1 MIHYGFHNILK
12 AGAKFLAFALLLAG
26 GPVASAQTSPRYLIL
41 LKDKDGTPH
50 TAAQPETFLSE
61 KAIQRRIT
69 RNITISES
77 DLPVNPAYVAAISAT
92 GATVLHTTK
101 WFNGVVV
108 SASESQLQAIQA
120 LTCYKGIE
128 RGMALTG
135 TNYSARISRPDT
147 KFGSE
152 EATGYG
158 SSHLQLDMLG
168 VPQLHAL
175 GYTGQGLL
183 IGIFDSGFTNADQQG
198 YLSHL
203 FENGQIADTYDFIS
217 RNEHVYDDHSH
228 GLQVLSVMAS
238 RWEGNLIGAAFD
250 ADYVLYRT
258 ENADNETPYE
268 EVAWLL
274 AAERADSLGVDII
287 NTSLGYNFFDN
298 AAHDYTYAQMDGK
311 TAIISKAARF
321 AARTGMLLVAS
332 AGNEGNNS
340 WKYITAPADVDSVLT
355 VGAVTSTGARSSFSS
370 FGPNAEGVIKPDVA
384 ALGSGVRVGSVSGTV
399 TSSNGTSFSSPLV
412 ASFAALLWQVHPEK
426 TAQELAAY
434 IRSIGNKADQPDD
447 ATGYGIPYFS
457 ETLSINTPTGFA
469 ASLDGNIVYLSWE
482 YSYGA
487 MISHYEIE
495 RSIDDRPFV
504 RIATVGGDQ
513 HPIDTLHTSG
523 SYRYRVRAVANFR
536 AGGYSEVA
544 TVDFPGG
551 YDPVAGPLP
560 LWPNPARNYIFTDLR
575 SFPDGDTFS
584 AEIISL
590 TGVIQAVPELFI
602 SPNRTARIAID
613 NLSPG
618 LFLLRLTSGGS
629 GTYLRKFVKTGSP

>member
-1 MIHYGFHNILK
+1 MIHYGFHSILK
-12 AGAKFLAFALLLAG
+12 AGAKFLTLALILAG
-26 GPVASAQTSPRYLIL
+26 GPVAPAQTSPRYLIL
-41 LKDKDGTPH
+41 LKDKNGTPH
-50 TAAQPETFLSE
+50 TTAQPGTFLSE
-61 KAIQRRIT
+61 RAIQRRT
-69 RNITISES
+69 AANIAISES
-77 DLPVNPAYVAAISAT
+77 DLPVNPAYIASIGAT
-92 GATVLHTTK
+92 GAQVLHTTK

-120 LTCYKGIE
+120 LSCYKGIE

-135 TNYSARISRPDT
+135 ADYTARISRTDA
-147 KFGSE
+147 KFGSGD
-152 EATGYG
+152 AISYG
-158 SSHLQLDMLG
+158 SSLFQLDMLG
-168 VPQLHAL
+168 VPQLHAM
-175 GYTGQGLL
+175 GYTGRGLL
-183 IGIFDSGFTNADQQG
+183 IGVFDSGFTNADQQG

-203 FENGQIADTYDFIS
+203 FENGRIVDTYDFID
-217 RNEHVYDDHSH
+217 RNAHVYDDHSH

-238 RWEGNLIGAAFD
+238 RWEGNLVGPAFD

-258 ENADNETPYE
+258 ENVYSETPYE

-287 NTSLGYNFFDN
+287 NTSLGYNSFDN
-298 AAHDYTYAQMDGK
+298 AALDYTYAQMDGK
-311 TAIISKAARF
+311 TAIISRAARF

-332 AGNEGNNS
+332 AGNEGSNS

-370 FGPNAEGVIKPDVA
+370 FGPNAEGVTKPDVA
-384 ALGSGVRVGSVSGTV
+384 ALGSGVSMGSVSGTV

-412 ASFAALLWQVHPEK
+412 ASFAALLWQVYPGK

-434 IRSIGNKADQPDD
+434 IRSIGNKANQPDD
-447 ATGYGIPYFS
+447 ATGYGIPYYS
-457 ETLSINTPTGFA
+457 ETLSINTPTSFT

-482 YSYGA
+482 YPYGA
-487 MISHYEIE
+487 MISNYEIE

-513 HPIDTLHTSG
+513 HPVDTLHTSG

-544 TVDFPGG
+544 AVDFPGG
-551 YDPVAGPLP
+551 YNPTSGPLP
-560 LWPNPARNYIFTDLR
+560 LWPNPARNYIFIDLR

-590 TGVIQAVPELFI
+590 TGTIQAVPELFI
-602 SPNRTARIAID
+602 SPNATARIAVD
-613 NLSPG
+613 NLTPG
-618 LFLLRLTSGGS
+618 LYLLRLTSGGS
-629 GTYLRKFVKTGSP
+629 GTYLRKFIRQ